1 MKRLFPVLI
10 LIILAIYSCKK
21 DKTDYP
27 APTIEFITE
36 NGFVFNDTVLN
47 LSETYKIGIKASN
60 PNVNLTNF
68 IIKIESD
75 KIETFLDSSMNTASL
90 HFERTL
96 VKGINDSEK
105 LIFIIRD
112 KDGKSAQISLN
123 IRKDSSSTFGNVNYF
138 PSIDLGAQNNSMG
151 SFYSLTEDSVYS
163 LNSAFANQD
172 KIDLCYYYD
181 LIDTD
186 ENTIASP
193 GANINTSVY
202 TGANGL
208 SNWTT
213 RRTTRFKTASISA
226 NDFLNANNDSLL
238 IIAYGQSD
246 GTRKAINLKPGDIFS
261 FKNNDGK
268 VGLFK
273 VNSVSGTDAGNVNIS
288 IKVQE

>member
-1 MKRLFPVLI
+1 MNYQFWTKQG
-10 LIILAIYSCKK
+10 
-21 DKTDYP
+21 D
-27 APTIEFITE
+27 
-36 NGFVFNDTVLN
+36 
-47 LSETYKIGIKASN
+47 ETTIKA
-60 PNVNLTNF
+60 
-68 IIKIESD
+68 
-75 KIETFLDSSMNTASL
+75 A
-90 HFERTL
+90 

-246 GTRKAINLKPGDIFS
+246 GTRKAKNLKTGDIFS